1 MKKRTV
7 VFSVLILSLSG
18 ATTFAEPATTAV
30 TGSSAVASVETAA
43 FNEMTNPTPDA
54 HSALYEVKPGDNLTV
69 IAKKHGVTP
78 AMIRSVNHLPD
89 DRIRPKQKIKIPNYK
104 FSAVVDKSLN
114 TLVLKGDEVV
124 LKTYVVATG
133 TGNST
138 PVGVFK
144 ITDKLV
150 NPTWYKAGAVIKSG
164 QPENELGSRWL
175 GITAKG
181 YGIHGTVHPETLG
194 RQVTAGCVRMRNED
208 VEELYSYLVRGSEVT
223 IVD

>member
-1 MKKRTV
+1 MTSPV
-7 VFSVLILSLSG
+7 PDTHSVF
-18 ATTFAEPATTAV
+18 
-30 TGSSAVASVETAA
+30 
-43 FNEMTNPTPDA
+43 
-54 HSALYEVKPGDNLTV
+54 YEVKPGDNLTA

-78 AMIRSVNHLPD
+78 EMIRKVNTLSD

-104 FSAVVDKSLN
+104 FSAIVDKSLN

-124 LKTYVVATG
+124 LKTYVVSTG
-133 TGNST
+133 TDNST

-144 ITDKLV
+144 VTDKLI
-150 NPTWYKAGAVIKSG
+150 NPTWYKAGAIIKSG

-175 GITAKG
+175 GISVKG
-181 YGIHGTVHPETLG
+181 YGIHGTIHPETLG
-194 RQVTAGCVRMRNED
+194 GQITAGCVRMKNED